1 MSTAWDYRFEL
12 DGKYYNQYIN
22 EKEKDTLFEEIDN
35 QPVIEINAMN
45 KKNKHKLCELVKSR
59 RVVLVNDSEDREL
72 KEEMTKL
79 SFEFNRKTK
88 SREDKLPKKLR
99 KGW

>member
-35 QPVIEINAMN
+35 QPVI
-45 KKNKHKLCELVKSR
+45 
-59 RVVLVNDSEDREL
+59 D
-72 KEEMTKL
+72 TF

-88 SREDKLPKKLR
+88 SKEDKLPKKLR